1 MLIRRAGI
9 DDVEQLRLLY
19 QELEEDGVFDINQ
32 SILLWESEAMS
43 FFSLSLKVRIKI
55 F

>member
-19 QELEEDGVFDINQ
+19 QELEEVAFDINQ